1 MLSRSIE
8 RSAGSAPTRKLAC
21 WQEERA
27 RRLILSHLENGISVT
42 LLAEACAL
50 SRSDFTRKFKAS
62 IGHSPQEWMRL
73 QRVEKAKRLLA
84 EATLP
89 LAEIGL
95 ECGFYD
101 QPHFCRVFNR
111 LTGLSPSAWR

>member
-27 RRLILSHLENGISVT
+27 RRLILAHLESGISVT

-101 QPHFCRVFNR
+101 QAHFCRVFNR